1 MGHRRQLQKV
11 VYKGVGGYS
20 YVDGSDYENSCV
32 DDISYFFQ
40 KKERKSTKKIDFFS
54 KNCFLKKTQK

>member
-32 DDISYFFQ
+32 DDISYFFSKKGKVQ
-40 KKERKSTKKIDFFS
+40 KNKK
-54 KNCFLKKTQK
+54 N